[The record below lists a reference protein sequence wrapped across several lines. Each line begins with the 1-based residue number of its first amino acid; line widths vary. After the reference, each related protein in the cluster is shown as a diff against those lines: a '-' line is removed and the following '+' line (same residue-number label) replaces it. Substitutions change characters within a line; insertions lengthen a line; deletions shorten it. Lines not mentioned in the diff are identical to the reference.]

1 MRVWGFHAHALCE
14 RLIASSIVE
23 SLSDSDVNGGNGAM
37 SASGCS
43 DCLSLGQRRVDDVV
57 SVIFVQGSSPHA
69 RGRLLAQVAG
79 MNWERITPRMRGEDW
94 VYRISGSCPTGSPPH
109 ARGRRDWGA
118 PVREQERITPACAG
132 KTLARTHPGRR
143 TAGSPPHARG
153 RRDVHELRIRLV
165 RITPACAGKTKTSV
179 CTGIRKGDHPRMR
192 GEDGFVSEMLTYSS
206 PSPPHARGRWVGVG
220 LSMCVG
226 RITPACA
233 GKTH

>member
-132 KTLARTHPGRR
+132 KTRRMWVSSSPRADHPRMRGEDIAWSISPGCG
-143 TAGSPPHARG
+143 AGSPPHARG
-153 RRDVHELRIRLV
+153 RRRRRRRHRADAG
-165 RITPACAGKTKTSV
+165 ITPACAGKMV
-179 CTGIRKGDHPRMR
+179 LFRK
-192 GEDGFVSEMLTYSS
+192 
-206 PSPPHARGRWVGVG
+206 
-220 LSMCVG
+220 C
-226 RITPACA
+226 
-233 GKTH
+233 

>member
-79 MNWERITPRMRGEDW
+79 MNWERITPRMRGEDPSLEAEAEFK
-94 VYRISGSCPTGSPPH
+94 RGSPPH
-109 ARGRRDWGA
+109 ARGRLPRRRSTPSSA
-118 PVREQERITPACAG
+118 RITPACAG
-132 KTLARTHPGRR
+132 KTGCTGFRGLVRRDHPRMRGEDEPF
-143 TAGSPPHARG
+143 AVAWDVDLGSPPHARG
-153 RRDVHELRIRLV
+153 RPKPIPVRIRV
-165 RITPACAGKTKTSV
+165 PRITPACAGKTGCS
-179 CTGIRKGDHPRMR
+179 
-192 GEDGFVSEMLTYSS
+192 
-206 PSPPHARGRWVGVG
+206 
-220 LSMCVG
+220 
-226 RITPACA
+226 
-233 GKTH
+233 

>member
-79 MNWERITPRMRGEDW
+79 MNWERITPACAGKTSVDDSAEKVFD
-94 VYRISGSCPTGSPPH
+94 GSPPH
-109 ARGRRDWGA
+109 ARGRL
-118 PVREQERITPACAG
+118 VREFGQR
-132 KTLARTHPGRR
+132 
-143 TAGSPPHARG
+143 
-153 RRDVHELRIRLV
+153 V
-165 RITPACAGKTKTSV
+165 
-179 CTGIRKGDHPRMR
+179 
-192 GEDGFVSEMLTYSS
+192 F
-206 PSPPHARGRWVGVG
+206 
-220 LSMCVG
+220 G

-233 GKTH
+233 GKTCGLLVGVE

>member
-79 MNWERITPRMRGEDW
+79 MNWERITPPACAGKTPPSKRRPSSNADHPRMRGEDFHGGE
-94 VYRISGSCPTGSPPH
+94 VHLLLHGSPPH
-109 ARGRRDWGA
+109 ARGRLGVPDFG
-118 PVREQERITPACAG
+118 VLSDGITPACAG
-132 KTLARTHPGRR
+132 KTSHSPLPG
-143 TAGSPPHARG
+143 T
-153 RRDVHELRIRLV
+153 
-165 RITPACAGKTKTSV
+165 
-179 CTGIRKGDHPRMR
+179 
-192 GEDGFVSEMLTYSS
+192 
-206 PSPPHARGRWVGVG
+206 
-220 LSMCVG
+220 
-226 RITPACA
+226 
-233 GKTH
+233 

>member
-79 MNWERITPRMRGEDW
+79 MNWERITPPACAGKTSTAEKYTFFCTDHPRMRGEDW

-132 KTLARTHPGRR
+132 KTSDHSTEDDSQEDHPRVRGEDCVPAIITPFLR
-143 TAGSPPHARG
+143 GSPPHARG
-153 RRDVHELRIRLV
+153 RPLPRLIAKV
-165 RITPACAGKTKTSV
+165 MG
-179 CTGIRKGDHPRMR
+179 
-192 GEDGFVSEMLTYSS
+192 
-206 PSPPHARGRWVGVG
+206 
-220 LSMCVG
+220 
-226 RITPACA
+226 
-233 GKTH
+233 